1 MRVAPKIELTP
12 EEASEL
18 KKLVARG
25 TTPQEIVDRAN
36 VVLFAAKGWRND
48 RIARRI
54 GMGRVAVGR
63 WRSRFE
69 QQRVRG
75 ILSERPGR
83 GRKRKYGPERVAEI
97 IRLTQKEVPKA
108 RTHWSRSSMARATG
122 LSESAVGRI
131 WRDNGLKPH
140 RTETFKLSNDPEF
153 EAKLVD
159 IIGLYSHPPAHA
171 VVFSVDEKSGTQAL
185 DRTQPGLPL
194 KKGRA
199 GTMTHD
205 YKRNGTTTLFAALN
219 VLTGYVIGKCM
230 PHHTHVEWLAFLKH
244 LDQVTPPDLEL
255 HVIADNLATHKHPK
269 VRRWLKRHP
278 RVRMHFTPTSSSW
291 LNMVERFFRDIT
303 ENAIRRGVFRN
314 VDALIDAID
323 EYLTVHNEAP
333 KPFIWTAKAN
343 DILEKVRRARRVIRD
358 RQISAANSGGVH

>member
-1 MRVAPKIELTP
+1 MRLAPTIDLTP
-12 EEASEL
+12 DEVSDL
-18 KKLVARG
+18 KMLVARG
-25 TTPQEIVDRAN
+25 TTPQQIVDRAS
-36 VVLFAAKGWRND
+36 VVLLAARGWTNQ
-48 RIARRI
+48 RIARRV

-69 QQRVRG
+69 QQRVPG
-75 ILSERPGR
+75 ILHDRPGR
-83 GRKRKYGPERVAEI
+83 GRKRKYDKERVAEV
-97 IRLTQKEVPKA
+97 IRLTQGEVPRA

-122 LSESAVGRI
+122 ISESSVGRI

-140 RTETFKLSNDPEF
+140 RIETFKLSKDPDF

-159 IIGLYSHPPAHA
+159 IIGLYSHPPEHA

-219 VLTGYVIGKCM
+219 VLTGLVVGKCM
-230 PHHTHVEWLAFLKH
+230 PQHTHVEWLAFLKQ
-244 LDQVTPPDLEL
+244 LDQMTPAELEL

-314 VDALIDAID
+314 VDALIGAID
-323 EYLTVHNEAP
+323 DYVAVHNLAP
-333 KPFIWTAKAN
+333 KPFIWTANAK
-343 DILEKVRRARRVIRD
+343 DILEKVRRARRVIDD
-358 RQISAANSGGVH
+358 RQIRTPISGGVH